1 MAIGKNSLHIAAFQ
15 QAMHPAALLRPRS
28 SPQQDAL
35 ALQTLEERHIRQTAL
50 GQWAIDVTG
59 GFAWLSVADG
69 VASSP
74 CANLARRSFLE
85 VLHGAIPAAP
95 QLQARQL
102 PGLVRQARLD
112 WRAQYLNPRTRGGAC
127 TLASL
132 LYANGQVCAVNSGDA
147 RIWRLRAQTDGRV
160 QWLQISRD
168 HTAWQQML
176 DDGEAQV
183 EQAGEYASIYHGL
196 MQCLVLDADDDTDD
210 DGMVEGAM
218 QEDWLHI
225 WHGQAM
231 PDDAYL
237 LATDGLHGALTDAQM
252 QALWQA
258 ADSPQDRLRALHGA
272 YRRAGAQDDISVVLL
287 HTSVRGLSIK
297 IDSI

>member
-1 MAIGKNSLHIAAFQ
+1 
-15 QAMHPAALLRPRS
+15 MHPAALLRPRS

-35 ALQTLEERHIRQTAL
+35 ALQTLDEELHIRQTSL
-50 GQWAIDVTG
+50 GQWACSAPG

-69 VASSP
+69 VTSSP
-74 CANLARRSFLE
+74 CADLASRSFLQ
-85 VLHGAIPAAP
+85 VLHRARPGAPP
-95 QLQARQL
+95 LQAGQL
-102 PGLVRQARLD
+102 PGLVRQARHD
-112 WRAQYLNPRTRGGAC
+112 WRTQYLQPRTRGAAS

-132 LYANGQVCAVNSGDA
+132 LVADGQVCAVNSGDA
-147 RIWRLRAQTDGRV
+147 RIWRLRSQADGRV

-176 DDGEAQV
+176 DDGEAQA
-183 EQAGEYASIYHGL
+183 EQADEYASIYQGL
-196 MQCLVLDADDDTDD
+196 LQCLVLDADDDPDD
-210 DGMVEGAM
+210 DGMVEGAV

-225 WHGQAM
+225 WQGQAA
-231 PDDAYL
+231 PGDAYL

-287 HTSVRGLSIK
+287 QTGV
-297 IDSI
+297 

>member
-1 MAIGKNSLHIAAFQ
+1 MAATKTSLHIAAFQ
-15 QAMHPAALLRPRS
+15 QSMHPAALLHPRP

-35 ALQTLEERHIRQTAL
+35 AFQTLDELHIRQTSL
-50 GQWAIDVTG
+50 GKWACATPG

-74 CANLARRSFLE
+74 CADLASRSFLE
-85 VLHGAIPAAP
+85 VLHAANPAAP
-95 QLQARQL
+95 QLQARKL

-112 WRAQYLNPRTRGGAC
+112 WRAQYLKPRTRGAAC

-147 RIWRLRAQTDGRV
+147 RIWRLRTQAGGNV
-160 QWLQISRD
+160 QWLQVSHD

-176 DDGEAQV
+176 DDGEAQA
-183 EQAGEYASIYHGL
+183 EQADEYASIYQGL
-196 MQCLVLDADDDTDD
+196 LHCLVLDADDGPDD
-210 DGMVEGAM
+210 DDMVEGAVH
-218 QEDWLHI
+218 EDWLHI
-225 WHGQAM
+225 WHGQAA
-231 PDDAYL
+231 PGDAYL

-258 ADSPQDRLRALHGA
+258 ADSLQDKLRALHSA

-287 HTSVRGLSIK
+287 QTRV
-297 IDSI
+297 

>member
-1 MAIGKNSLHIAAFQ
+1 MAATKTSLHIAAFQ
-15 QAMHPAALLRPRS
+15 QSMHPAALLHPRP

-35 ALQTLEERHIRQTAL
+35 AFQTLDERHIRQTSL
-50 GQWAIDVTG
+50 GQWACAVPG
-59 GFAWLSVADG
+59 GFAWMSVTDG

-74 CANLARRSFLE
+74 CADLASRSFLE
-85 VLHGAIPAAP
+85 VLHGANPAAP

-102 PGLVRQARLD
+102 PGLVRQARHD
-112 WRAQYLNPRTRGGAC
+112 WRAQHLKPRTRGGAC

-132 LYANGQVCAVNSGDA
+132 LYANEQVCAVNSGDA
-147 RIWRLRAQTDGRV
+147 RIWRLREQADGRV

-176 DDGEAQV
+176 DDGEAQA
-183 EQAGEYASIYHGL
+183 EQADEYASIYQGL
-196 MQCLVLDADDDTDD
+196 LHCLVLDADDGPDD
-210 DGMVEGAM
+210 DDTVEGAVH
-218 QEDWLHI
+218 EDWLHI
-225 WHGQAM
+225 WHGQAA
-231 PDDAYL
+231 PGDAYL

-258 ADSPQDRLRALHGA
+258 ADSPQDKLRALHSA

-287 HTSVRGLSIK
+287 QTRV
-297 IDSI
+297 